1 MEEEEKALLGLNTV
15 PGLGPAGLARMVAS
29 AGGAAALAREPRR
42 WWGTLKNPPPCP
54 APSVLVHEGALQ
66 AEVVEQSGARV
77 LTPGNPEWP
86 DHLDHLAHPPPML
99 VIKGNAA
106 ALGPRPGIA
115 VIGARACTPY
125 GREQAR
131 RFGASL
137 AVAGHRVVSGAARG
151 IDQSAMRGA
160 VDMGGTVL
168 AVCGCGIDRVY
179 PPEAAPLLE
188 ALLEE
193 GGAVVTEFPCGM
205 APVPGNFPRRNR
217 LIAALSQAVLV
228 IQATVRSGSLNTV
241 GWALE
246 LGREVFAV
254 PGPVDSPVSRGPHK
268 LLRDG
273 ATLAET
279 PADLL
284 ASPTLDPRADTP
296 LLKVLSEA
304 DASLDELALTLDKEP
319 DTLLEEIATLEVEG
333 RVMRRPGGIYH
344 RCGPSAPD

>member
-54 APSVLVHEGALQ
+54 APSFLVHEGALQ
-66 AEVVEQSGARV
+66 AEVVEQSG
-77 LTPGNPEWP
+77 
-86 DHLDHLAHPPPML
+86 
-99 VIKGNAA
+99 
-106 ALGPRPGIA
+106 
-115 VIGARACTPY
+115 
-125 GREQAR
+125 
-131 RFGASL
+131 
-137 AVAGHRVVSGAARG
+137 
-151 IDQSAMRGA
+151 
-160 VDMGGTVL
+160 
-168 AVCGCGIDRVY
+168 DRVY